1 MNFTGVY
8 KQAKA
13 VIEAQS
19 FAEPEWKKFLED
31 ECAIKSIFGANGF
44 NVANGPKLDRVRKK
58 IQESAKH
65 SNSLMIALFGGGPGE
80 VIYKAAQNPKSP
92 GKWQERAAVLE
103 MIRCLYRA
111 EEAGG
116 AGVWVYS
123 PPLSHAR
130 TVFEELDTSDA
141 AAKKKLGSPKEIFTP
156 EERKL
161 MVDALS
167 VSRKVAGD
175 VQFKLGANGKDVRKM
190 IRRWF
195 TGDAASSAEVDR
207 ARSTLMSGF
216 NKIAASCSATTMV
229 FTDYLD
235 WRARR
240 NDYFGGAIPGGEGG
254 GFPVIYLEGAFTRLK
269 GNSGKLWLAAETI
282 LHELSHH
289 DVNTEDHRYDSAGL
303 KPGSNSFPAS
313 KAIEN
318 ADSWGYFAIDL
329 AGYLSNADRHQVL
342 R

>member
-1 MNFTGVY
+1 MSFTSVY

-31 ECAIKSIFGANGF
+31 ECGLKSIFGANGF
-44 NVANGPKLDRVRKK
+44 VVATAPKLDRVRKK
-58 IQESAKH
+58 IQESARH

-80 VIYKAAQNPKSP
+80 VIYNAAQNPKSP
-92 GKWQERAAVLE
+92 GKWQDRAAVLE
-103 MIRCLYRA
+103 MLRCLYRA
-111 EEAGG
+111 EDAGG

-123 PPLSHAR
+123 PPLAH
-130 TVFEELDTSDA
+130 TQPVFDELDTTDA
-141 AAKKKLGSPKEIFTP
+141 AAKKKLGSAKEIFSP

-161 MVDALS
+161 MVDALA
-167 VSRKVAGD
+167 VSRKIAGD
-175 VQFKLGANGKDVRKM
+175 AQFKLGANSKEARSL

-195 TGDAASSAEVDR
+195 TGDSASSADVDS
-207 ARSTLMSGF
+207 ARSTLLAGF
-216 NKIAASCSATTMV
+216 NKIAASCSATTLV

-235 WRARR
+235 WRAQR
-240 NDYFGGAIPGGEGG
+240 DKYFGGAFRGGEGG

-282 LHELSHH
+282 IHELSHH

-303 KPGSNSFPAS
+303 APGGNSFPAS
-313 KAIEN
+313 RAIEN

-329 AGYLSNADRHQVL
+329 AGYLSDGDRNRVL

>member
-1 MNFTGVY
+1 MGFTDVY
-8 KQAKA
+8 RQAKA

-19 FAEPEWKKFLED
+19 FAEPEWKKFLEE
-31 ECAIKSIFGANGF
+31 ECGIKSIFGANGF
-44 NVANGPKLDRVRKK
+44 VVANAPKLDRIRKK
-58 IQESAKH
+58 IQESARH

-80 VIYKAAQNPKSP
+80 VIYTAAQNPKSP

-111 EEAGG
+111 EDTGG
-116 AGVWVYS
+116 AGVWIYS
-123 PPLSHAR
+123 PPLAHAKP
-130 TVFEELDTSDA
+130 VFEELDTSDA
-141 AAKKKLGSPKEIFTP
+141 AAKKKLGSPKEIFSP

-175 VQFKLGANGKDVRKM
+175 VQFKLGANGKDVRKL

-195 TGDAASSAEVDR
+195 TGDAASSAEVDQ

-216 NKIAASCSATTMV
+216 NRIAASCSATTLV

-235 WRARR
+235 WRTQR
-240 NDYFGGAIPGGEGG
+240 DTYYGGAFRGGEGG

-282 LHELSHH
+282 IHELSHH

-303 KPGSNSFPAS
+303 APASNSFPAAR
-313 KAIEN
+313 AIEN

-329 AGYLSNADRHQVL
+329 AGYLSDSDRARVL

>member
-1 MNFTGVY
+1 MSFTDVY
-8 KQAKA
+8 RQAKA

-31 ECAIKSIFGANGF
+31 ECGLKSIFGADGF
-44 NVANGPKLDRVRKK
+44 DVATAPRLDLVRKK

-111 EEAGG
+111 EDAGG

-123 PPLSHAR
+123 PPTAHSKP
-130 TVFEELDTSDA
+130 VFEELNTSDA
-141 AAKKKLGSPKEIFTP
+141 AAKKKLGSPKEIFSP

-175 VQFKLGANGKDVRKM
+175 TQFKLGANSKEARRL

-195 TGDAASSAEVDR
+195 TGASASSAEVDQ
-207 ARSTLMSGF
+207 ARSTLLAGF
-216 NKIAASCSATTMV
+216 NKIAVSCSATTLV

-235 WRARR
+235 WRAQR
-240 NDYFGGAIPGGEGG
+240 DTYFGAAFRGGEGG

-282 LHELSHH
+282 IHELSHH
-289 DVNTEDHRYDSAGL
+289 DVNTEDHRYDHAGL
-303 KPGSNSFPAS
+303 APGGNSFPAAR
-313 KAIEN
+313 AIEN

-329 AGYLSNADRHQVL
+329 AGYLSDADRNLVL

>member
-1 MNFTGVY
+1 MNFTDVY
-8 KQAKA
+8 RQARA

-19 FAEPEWKKFLED
+19 FAEPDWKKFLED
-31 ECAIKSIFGANGF
+31 ECSLKSIFGANGF
-44 NVANGPKLDRVRKK
+44 DVATAPRLDRVRKK

-80 VIYKAAQNPKSP
+80 VIFNAAQNPKSP

-111 EEAGG
+111 EDAGG

-123 PPLSHAR
+123 PPIAHTK
-130 TVFEELDTSDA
+130 TVFEELDTSDS
-141 AAKKKLGSPKEIFTP
+141 AAKKKLGSPKEIFSP

-161 MVDALS
+161 MVDALG

-175 VQFKLGANGKDVRKM
+175 TQFKLGSNGKDVRKL

-195 TGDAASSAEVDR
+195 TGENGTSAEVDS
-207 ARSTLMSGF
+207 ARSTLLSGF
-216 NKIAASCSATTMV
+216 NKIAASCSATTLV

-235 WRARR
+235 WRAQR
-240 NDYFGGAIPGGEGG
+240 DKYYGGAFRGGEGG

-282 LHELSHH
+282 IHELSHH
-289 DVNTEDHRYDSAGL
+289 DANTEDHRYDSAGL
-303 KPGSNSFPAS
+303 APGGNAFPAAR
-313 KAIEN
+313 AIEN

-329 AGYLSNADRHQVL
+329 AGYLSDADRSRVL